1 VVVTD
6 RLHAAVFSVLLGKP
20 VVMVDNANKKLSA
33 IYRDYL
39 GSTPGTYLADDF
51 DDAAQTVESLL

>member
-1 VVVTD
+1 MA
-6 RLHAAVFSVLLGKP
+6 RIGGGQP

-39 GSTPGTYLADDF
+39 GSTPGTHLASDF
-51 DDAAQTVESLL
+51 DEAARIVKSLL